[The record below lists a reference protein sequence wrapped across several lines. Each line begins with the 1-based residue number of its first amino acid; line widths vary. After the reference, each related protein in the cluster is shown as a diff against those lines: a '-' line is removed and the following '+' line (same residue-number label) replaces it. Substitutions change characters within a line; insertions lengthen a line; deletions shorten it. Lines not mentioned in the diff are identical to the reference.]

1 MGFKIYIPQ
10 ETAAAGK
17 DYLKSLGYEIKMGSG
32 ISEEELIRDVADCD
46 AVLLR
51 TAKFTDKVIEA
62 GKMLKLI
69 ARQGAGYDN
78 VDLKAA
84 EERGIWVTNAP
95 LSTVSSVAEQTFC
108 LLLST
113 ARNLLQNNKQLVDG
127 NWEVRNKLTG
137 IELEG
142 KVLGII
148 GAGRIGTKV
157 AQLATHGFG
166 MKVLGYDPMADSS
179 NVDPCIELIND
190 WDYIFKTSDVISLHI
205 PSTPK
210 TIGSVAKREFQMM
223 KKSAFLINCA
233 RGNVINEADL
243 IDALKSKEIRGA
255 GLDVFEQ
262 EPPEANNE
270 LFTLDNVVLTP
281 HNSSHTE
288 ECKERMVLHAAYE
301 IERVLSGNVP
311 FWPVNK
317 PVFETLT

>member
-1 MGFKIYIPQ
+1 MGFKIFIPQ
-10 ETAAAGK
+10 ETAPAGK
-17 DYLKSLGYEIKMGSG
+17 DYLKELGYEIKMGTG

-46 AVLLR
+46 AVMLR
-51 TAKFTDKVIEA
+51 TAKFTEKVIAA
-62 GKMLKLI
+62 GKKLKLI

-84 EERGIWVTNAP
+84 ADRGVWVTNAP
-95 LSTVSSVAEQTFC
+95 LSTVTSVAEQSFC
-108 LLLST
+108 LLLAT
-113 ARNLLQNNKQLVDG
+113 ARNLLQNNRQLIDG
-127 NWEVRNKLTG
+127 NWEVRNQLTG

-157 AQLATHGFG
+157 AQMATHGFG
-166 MKVLGYDPMADSS
+166 MKVIAYDPMADAAKI
-179 NVDPCIELIND
+179 DPCIELIND
-190 WDYIFKTSDVISLHI
+190 WDEVFKTADVISLHV
-205 PSTPK
+205 PSTPQ
-210 TIGSVAKREFQMM
+210 TIGSVAKKEFQMM
-223 KKSAFLINCA
+223 KKSAFLVNCA

-243 IDALKSKEIRGA
+243 IEALKNKDIRGA

-262 EPPEANNE
+262 EPPQTDNE

-288 ECKERMVLHAAYE
+288 ECKDRMVLHAAYE
-301 IERVLSGNVP
+301 IERVLSGQAP

-317 PVFETLT
+317 PVFE